1 MTIPVNKEN
10 LTFLIEGVA
19 ACGGSDAGV
28 TRLSFT
34 PEYRAAA
41 DFLKRYMTDIGLS
54 VREDGMGTL
63 FGRLE
68 GTDPAAPAVLSGS
81 HLDSVRQG
89 GKYDGIAGIVCAVEA
104 LRAIRESGLT
114 HTHPLEV
121 VVMNEEEGCRFSD
134 GMISSRAMLGKF
146 TETDLSQRDVDGV
159 TMREAMTQYGASGD
173 YRSCARG
180 DLAAFVELHIEQGPV
195 LERSGCDI
203 GVVSSIVALHGLEL
217 TVRGFAG
224 HAGTTPMAGRRD
236 PMVALAGII
245 ARATKEVEA
254 LGGGEVLT
262 FGQVSTLPGSPNV
275 IPFAARATVDA
286 RADCMEKVEHILA
299 LLREA
304 CREVCAMNGTLCEL
318 TDLYRKENV
327 VLDERIRAMIA
338 RHAQEAGFSAMS
350 LPSGAGHDSQIMADH
365 MPTAMIFIPN
375 TDGRSHCKE
384 EHASP
389 ERLHKGACVLAQT
402 LYELAK

>member
-1 MTIPVNKEN
+1 MMISVHKDN
-10 LTFLIEGVA
+10 LTALIDGVA
-19 ACGGSDAGV
+19 AHGGSEEGV

-41 DFLKRYMTDIGLS
+41 NWLKAYMADIGLS
-54 VREDGMGTL
+54 VREDGVGTI

-68 GTDPAAPAVLSGS
+68 GTDPAAAAVMSGS

-104 LRAIRESGLT
+104 VRAIRASGLA
-114 HTHPLEV
+114 HTRPIEV

-146 TETDLSQRDVDGV
+146 TELDLAQRDTDGI
-159 TMREAMTQYGASGD
+159 TMRQAMADYGASGD
-173 YRSCARG
+173 YRTCVRD

-195 LERSGCDI
+195 LEANGCDI
-203 GVVSSIVALHGLEL
+203 GIVSSIVALQGFEL
-217 TVRGFAG
+217 TIRGLAG
-224 HAGTTPMAGRRD
+224 HAGTTPMRGRRD
-236 PMVALAGII
+236 PMVALGAII
-245 ARATKEVEA
+245 ARATQETEA

-262 FGQVSTLPGSPNV
+262 FGQVGTLPGSPNV
-275 IPFAARATVDA
+275 IPFAARSTVDA
-286 RADCMEKVEHILA
+286 RADRMDKVEHILA
-299 LLREA
+299 LLRAA
-304 CREVCAMNGTLCEL
+304 CDEICAQNGTIYEL
-318 TDLYRKENV
+318 KPLYRKENV
-327 VLDERIRAMIA
+327 SLDQGIRAMLA
-338 RHAQEAGFSAMS
+338 RYAEQAGFCSMS
-350 LPSGAGHDSQIMADH
+350 LPSGAGHDSQIMAERV
-365 MPTAMIFIPN
+365 PTAMIFIPN

-389 ERLHKGACVLAQT
+389 ERLYKGAHVLAQT